1 MQEEYLNVICLE
13 LLKIYGFSVSHE
25 MISNIIDAILD
36 ELNEWR
42 NRHLKMCYAFTFANC
57 M

>member
-1 MQEEYLNVICLE
+1 MQEEYLNVIFLE

>member
-1 MQEEYLNVICLE
+1 MQEEYLNVIFLE

-42 NRHLKMCYAFTFANC
+42 NRHLKM
-57 M
+57 